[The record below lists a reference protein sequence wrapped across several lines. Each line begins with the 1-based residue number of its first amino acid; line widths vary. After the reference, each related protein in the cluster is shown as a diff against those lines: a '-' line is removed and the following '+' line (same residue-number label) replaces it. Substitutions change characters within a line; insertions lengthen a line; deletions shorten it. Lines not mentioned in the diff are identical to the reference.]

1 LSDSA
6 GGWENLLMMKE
17 GARWKLFLPP
27 KLAFG
32 DKGPL
37 EDQTVI
43 YEIELISVQPTQ

>member
-1 LSDSA
+1 
-6 GGWENLLMMKE
+6 MMKE

-27 KLAFG
+27 ELAFG

>member
-1 LSDSA
+1 
-6 GGWENLLMMKE
+6 MMKE

-43 YEIELISVQPTQ
+43 NDIELISVQPTQ